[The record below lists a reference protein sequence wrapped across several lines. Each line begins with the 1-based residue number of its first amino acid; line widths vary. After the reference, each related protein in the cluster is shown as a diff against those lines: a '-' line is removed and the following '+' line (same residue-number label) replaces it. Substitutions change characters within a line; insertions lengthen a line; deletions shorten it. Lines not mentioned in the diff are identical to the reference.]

1 MENKSRIMLLLECN
15 ARNNNINSGSKD
27 THDET
32 NICQ

>member
-1 MENKSRIMLLLECN
+1 MMQFLKRY
-15 ARNNNINSGSKD
+15 ARNNNIISGSKD